1 MSQDDALAISPIQP
15 LPLPQITK
23 PQDHDASLEELPSPL
38 PTEHTFL
45 EGGLQA
51 WLVVAGSFCVIAG
64 SFGFQSSI
72 GIFQSYWLMHQLSSY
87 SSSEV
92 GWISA
97 VNIFLALFLGVQ
109 IGPMFDRW
117 GPRWL
122 LLSGSVAWVASL
134 FTMAQCET
142 YWQFMLVFGIVA
154 GVANAL
160 LTTTGVAVIAHWF
173 EAKRGQ
179 ANGIVFIGSSFGGI
193 TIPLIMRPLLDKL
206 GWAWA
211 IRVLALVILV
221 LMVIGNV
228 LIRGRLP
235 KGTRGGA
242 IDLRCFLDS
251 RFTWATIGIAGMDS
265 QLRILSVGLIFDEDR
280 L

>member
-1 MSQDDALAISPIQP
+1 MSQDDDVLAISTIQP
-15 LPLPQITK
+15 LPLLQITRS
-23 PQDHDASLEELPSPL
+23 QDHDHSLEAQLSPL
-38 PTEHTFL
+38 PQEQTFP

-72 GIFQSYWLMHQLSSY
+72 GLFQSYWLTHQLSSY

-97 VNIFLALFLGVQ
+97 VNIFLTLFLGVQ

-122 LLSGSVAWVASL
+122 LLSGSVAWVAWVASL
-134 FTMAQCET
+134 FIMAQCET
-142 YWQFMLVFGIVA
+142 YWQFMLVFGTVA

-173 EAKRGQ
+173 EARRGQ
-179 ANGIVFIGSSFGGI
+179 ANGIVFIGSSLGGI
-193 TIPLIMRPLLDKL
+193 TIPLIMRPLLERF

-211 IRVLALVILV
+211 MRVLALVVMV
-221 LMVIGNV
+221 LMLIGNM

-235 KGTRGGA
+235 KGW
-242 IDLRCFLDS
+242 S
-251 RFTWATIGIAGMDS
+251 N
-265 QLRILSVGLIFDEDR
+265 
-280 L
+280 

>member
-1 MSQDDALAISPIQP
+1 MSQDNDVLAISTIQS
-15 LPLPQITK
+15 LLLSQITK
-23 PQDHDASLEELPSPL
+23 SIDHDAPLEAQISPL
-38 PTEHTFL
+38 PNEQTFP

-72 GIFQSYWLMHQLSSY
+72 GIFQSYWRTHQLSSY

-97 VNIFLALFLGVQ
+97 VNIFLTLFLGVQ

-134 FTMAQCET
+134 FIMAQCKT
-142 YWQFMLVFGIVA
+142 YWQFMLAFGIVA

-160 LTTTGVAVIAHWF
+160 LTTTGVAVVAHWF

-179 ANGIVFIGSSFGGI
+179 ANGVVFIGSSLGGI
-193 TIPLIMRPLLDKL
+193 TIPLIMRPLLSRF
-206 GWAWA
+206 GWTWA
-211 IRVLALVILV
+211 LRVLALIIMV
-221 LMVIGNV
+221 LMLVGNV

-251 RFTWATIGIAGMDS
+251 RFTWATIGIAGIDY
-265 QLRILSVGLIFDEDR
+265 LAPCFVNWAAY
-280 L
+280 

>member
-1 MSQDDALAISPIQP
+1 
-15 LPLPQITK
+15 
-23 PQDHDASLEELPSPL
+23 
-38 PTEHTFL
+38 
-45 EGGLQA
+45 
-51 WLVVAGSFCVIAG
+51 
-64 SFGFQSSI
+64 
-72 GIFQSYWLMHQLSSY
+72 
-87 SSSEV
+87 
-92 GWISA
+92 
-97 VNIFLALFLGVQ
+97 
-109 IGPMFDRW
+109 MFDRW

-134 FTMAQCET
+134 FIMAQCEM

-160 LTTTGVAVIAHWF
+160 LTTTGVAVVAHWF

-179 ANGIVFIGSSFGGI
+179 ANGIVFIGSSLGGI
-193 TIPLIMRPLLDKL
+193 TIPLIMRPLLDRF

-211 IRVLALVILV
+211 MRVLALIIMV
-221 LMVIGNV
+221 LMVVGNA

-235 KGTRGGA
+235 KGTKEGA

-251 RFTWATIGIAGMDS
+251 KFTWATIGVAGIGFLAS
-265 QLRILSVGLIFDEDR
+265 CSANLGRVDEFR